1 MEDVLIVENSTLNK
15 EYNTFIPAI
24 VKCLRRALKTPMLFH
39 TITTNLAL
47 LGAEQAELADIEQ
60 VTFGESE

>member
-1 MEDVLIVENSTLNK
+1 
-15 EYNTFIPAI
+15 
-24 VKCLRRALKTPMLFH
+24 MLFH